1 MGIDRNILKITITE
15 LRHSC
20 DVVERCV
27 RDYGIDKP
35 VSWRWEADEV
45 SRYIWNDACMRV
57 KNPKG
62 LRPFDAAGEIAALAL
77 QEGVIIEA
85 QPNGSLVLRPTRMQ
99 IATDDYVQK
108 KIVESF
114 QADLGADG
122 SGPEIPRDLE
132 AGSCRTP
139 VIIAP
144 DWGLFHGPYRIGARY
159 DGERPLS
166 SLRPFAQMI
175 LHSQI
180 LHQCLVSD
188 SGQMQRARSFYA
200 DERVSDELRSFID
213 GTIPVVDLIGS
224 PEEGAMRSI
233 FCWLWSGTYP
243 RKLFLELVT
252 QRPQWRWCS
261 LGRDLMLPPE
271 AEVSLKVFEDKSAV
285 WGLLLLLS
293 SSIPGVDLAPLCALF
308 KEEANIPWYVRTTLQ
323 RLMKV
328 REELEQSA
336 AMDFDSS
343 INIMIDDDFSEAI
356 FLLASLDYEAV
367 RHTSSLYLSYYIE
380 RVWNVT
386 KAVNVVLAGRVCNGK
401 LSTYESRYGQFLDLA
416 LRTLSRHATLL
427 GIDTPGN

>member
-1 MGIDRNILKITITE
+1 
-15 LRHSC
+15 
-20 DVVERCV
+20 
-27 RDYGIDKP
+27 
-35 VSWRWEADEV
+35 
-45 SRYIWNDACMRV
+45 
-57 KNPKG
+57 
-62 LRPFDAAGEIAALAL
+62 
-77 QEGVIIEA
+77 
-85 QPNGSLVLRPTRMQ
+85 
-99 IATDDYVQK
+99 
-108 KIVESF
+108 
-114 QADLGADG
+114 
-122 SGPEIPRDLE
+122 
-132 AGSCRTP
+132 
-139 VIIAP
+139 
-144 DWGLFHGPYRIGARY
+144 
-159 DGERPLS
+159 
-166 SLRPFAQMI
+166 MI

-224 PEEGAMRSI
+224 PEEGAIRSI

-243 RKLFLELVT
+243 RKVFLELVT

-343 INIMIDDDFSEAI
+343 INIMTDDDFSEAI

-386 KAVNVVLAGRVCNGK
+386 KAVNVVPKGSKEKRHFHTV
-401 LSTYESRYGQFLDLA
+401 YGINV
-416 LRTLSRHATLL
+416 SMATKCR
-427 GIDTPGN
+427 